1 MKKIFSLAL
10 LGSLLFSCG
19 SVKTPSGEVDVFI
32 PCQGKEFQSD
42 KNYFR
47 AFGSSMSNNP
57 SGAMQDAEAIAAAQL
72 ALTIER
78 KIKVVSERYSSNMV
92 EGMKGEFTSNAEQIV
107 RQVAQVTIGKTKI
120 ACSKTTRDKATGMY
134 KYYTTIEL
142 SVDDV
147 VRDYTSL
154 IDEKTKST
162 IRINRDEFRTIFD
175 QEMEKN

>member
-1 MKKIFSLAL
+1 MKKIFSLVLVGA
-10 LGSLLFSCG
+10 LLFSCS
-19 SVKTPSGEVDVFI
+19 SVKTPTGEVEVYI
-32 PCQGKEFQSD
+32 PCQGKEFQTD

-57 SGAMQDAEAIAAAQL
+57 SGAMQDSESIAAAQL

-78 KIKVVSERYSSNMV
+78 KIKVVSERYSSNVV
-92 EGMKGEFTSNAEQIV
+92 EGMKGEFTSISEQIG
-107 RQVAQVTIGKTKI
+107 RQVAQLTVGKTRVV
-120 ACSKTTRDKATGMY
+120 CSKATRDKATGMF

-147 VRDYTSL
+147 VRDYTNL
-154 IDEKTKST
+154 IDEKTKTT

-175 QEMEKN
+175 QEMERN